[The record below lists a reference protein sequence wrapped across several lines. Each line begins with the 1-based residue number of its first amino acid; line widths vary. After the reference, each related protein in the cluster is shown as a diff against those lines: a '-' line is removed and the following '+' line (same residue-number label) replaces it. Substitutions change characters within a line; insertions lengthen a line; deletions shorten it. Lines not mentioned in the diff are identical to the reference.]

1 MSNSGSSNNS
11 SNSKAS
17 NNKNQSKNNVK
28 QGNNNSRN
36 LKQQQVGNRFKRT
49 SPTTKNNA
57 ESNNEQPKKEQKR
70 REKEEEIAR
79 ASHNSSKSKRQRAG
93 KNNKRTVEMNH
104 NNSVGDKQQDNE
116 QGTGIVGVG
125 HNDSESNEQQ
135 VIGKGKRKAGVS
147 HNNLE
152 NDKQQAIGKGKRN
165 IGVGHNNLA
174 SDKQQAKESG
184 KSKSGAGKDNSG
196 SNKLQ
201 QAGEKVGKTADEVQ
215 STTKGVKDTAS
226 LVTNATTG
234 NIPGAAV
241 DAVKVI
247 TNKKFMKKVAFI
259 IMLPIIIILAIILL
273 LLLFLYMIITDLGGR
288 VQEIADTSQD
298 TSEYATVRE
307 SDGAILIS
315 DDQIDKLIA
324 AIEES
329 GVDLDAAWLMGDLE
343 SDSFPTEEDYQ
354 IAKRKYIRK
363 FYEAQ
368 LVTETLNYFHTESTD
383 TMTYGAIY
391 LYRLV
396 EDEDT
401 GATTIIDLTYI
412 PYDEMIALQADGDVT
427 ALEHF
432 TIDGVGNLVV
442 AGSIQT
448 IVEEGSSVDSLSE
461 VSDVTEITLS
471 VVDYRAA
478 VSQYVTKMNFLVYL
492 TMISQNPEFVSA
504 LTDLIKDTR
513 IEITIMDNITTT
525 VNTETYQYIVHRRI
539 RDVEITDEGVETSEY
554 RVSQEVVT
562 EVTRETVIEKRPAF
576 NPTYIQTWFCKQSI
590 EYNKNTEYTDETYP
604 IDINPRDDPDPG
616 TSGTWITG
624 RSKHVQ
630 VQITTETWDEGT
642 RDAVEIIVGE
652 RGDGQRYQNGDIDTP
667 TFIGLMETP
676 FRIPNTTKEERPAG
690 NLLSGA
696 EWLFELMQQ
705 DSGLENMEIIMR
717 YAFYI
722 YEDDESWIRGLDLNF
737 DELFSI
743 PSLSPVISGGGS
755 GGHWGGS
762 GGSYG
767 STAGKEFTKSWE
779 NNALRKYMNGEQGYT
794 GRYVVNYI
802 TQDNTKFICYTD
814 VNNTRNYAFGIC
826 HYTGGAAGGTANNH
840 IDKYAALGIDITAP
854 EYNQIGT
861 SLMDVDIVM
870 TIFDQV
876 YNEYRNEV
884 LSKKDQYA
892 PGSPSLTE
900 GQLVCLTDMRYQGS
914 IRWPDFFPIYAS
926 QDENAIRNYILDH
939 SSSDR
944 GEARWKAY
952 SEGVFTSPEGE
963 VLGTGIGTGSGGGI
977 GTGNYGSEVLEVARN
992 VWREVCSRFTTY
1004 GSMHSIP
1011 PSANARTIDCSA
1023 YITWVLYELG
1033 YKDFNRQ
1040 YDTRSFYSTNWNAK
1054 YGWTE
1059 ISVRSGE
1066 NPVDI
1071 LQPGDIFVR
1080 YEGKNAGETHHI
1092 LIVDRIENGRLYA
1105 YDCGSVS
1112 NWRNSGGNSV
1122 DKTYFL
1128 TESGPGKIIRIN

>member
-1 MSNSGSSNNS
+1 MSSSGSSNNNS
-11 SNSKAS
+11 SNGNAS

-36 LKQQQVGNRFKRT
+36 LKQQREGNRFKRT
-49 SPTTKNNA
+49 SPTTKNNE
-57 ESNNEQPKKEQKR
+57 ESNKKQQEKEQER
-70 REKEEEIAR
+70 REQDKKTVR
-79 ASHNSSKSKRQRAG
+79 ASHN
-93 KNNKRTVEMNH
+93 
-104 NNSVGDKQQDNE
+104 NSESNKQQAGE
-116 QGTGIVGVG
+116 HGTGIVGVS
-125 HNDSESNEQQ
+125 HNNSESDKQQ
-135 VIGKGKRKAGVS
+135 VIGQGKRKAGVG
-147 HNNLE
+147 HNNLESDKQQSIGQGKRKVGLGHNNSE
-152 NDKQQAIGKGKRN
+152 NDKQQSIGQGKRKV
-165 IGVGHNNLA
+165 GV
-174 SDKQQAKESG
+174 
-184 KSKSGAGKDNSG
+184 GKDNSEN
-196 SNKLQ
+196 NKLQ
-201 QAGEKVGKTADEVQ
+201 QAGEKVEKAADEVQ
-215 STTKGVKDTAS
+215 STAKGVKDTTS

-234 NIPGAAV
+234 NVVGATV
-241 DAVKVI
+241 DAVKVV

-259 IMLPIIIILAIILL
+259 ILLPIIIIFAIVLL
-273 LLLFLYMIITDLGGR
+273 LLLFLYIIITDLGGR

-401 GATTIIDLTYI
+401 GATTPIDLTYI

-471 VVDYRAA
+471 VVDYKAA
-478 VSQYVTKMNFLVYL
+478 VSQYITKMNFLVYL

-525 VNTETYQYIVHRRI
+525 VNTETYQYIVHRRTK
-539 RDVEITDEGVETSEY
+539 DVEITDEGVETSEY

-624 RSKHVQ
+624 RSKHVREE
-630 VQITTETWDEGT
+630 ITTETWDEGT

-667 TFIGLMETP
+667 TFIGLMETE

-690 NLLSGA
+690 NLLNGA

-737 DELFSI
+737 DEIFSI
-743 PSLSPVISGGGS
+743 PSLSPIISGGGS
-755 GGHWGGS
+755 GGNWGGS

-767 STAGKEFTKSWE
+767 SAAGKEFTKSWE

-794 GRYVVNYI
+794 GKYVVNYI

-814 VNNTRNYAFGIC
+814 INNTRNYAFGIC

-926 QDENAIRNYILDH
+926 QDENAIRDYILEH
-939 SSSDR
+939 SSDNR

-952 SEGVFTSPEGE
+952 SEGIFTSPEGE
-963 VLGTGIGTGSGGGI
+963 VLGRGTGSGTGTGSGGGT
-977 GTGNYGSEVLEVARN
+977 GTGNYGTEVLEVARN

-1066 NPVDI
+1066 SPVDI

-1092 LIVDRIENGRLYA
+1092 LIVERIENGRLYA